1 MQGRR
6 EPVLQHAEQHSVG
19 PVGPRF
25 ATGAVQECDACPQ
38 GLCRICPVEGLQ
50 AVLPHAL
57 HQGSDGVGPGVRST
71 AALREHEAPEALLL
85 AKNEFVAATVPGE
98 GLAVLDVVGEA
109 LDDVLDGQRG
119 GDPHPG
125 ALPIAIEVRDDAE
138 TFLGEGVALGH
149 GCRGARAQLKVARC
163 TATHRETV
171 RVRKREVAAGL
182 GRVDAALEG
191 DPGTAGDV
199 APALAC
205 PAERPPVWH
214 TFPQEAGGPPL
225 LDFTQTMKDDAAAQ
239 EHVVD
244 LLGTLLDKT
253 IQRNDMLGRKSELA
267 DFEAGKP
274 CPLTASAYLKRIMKY
289 GGCSP
294 CCVVVGLMYLQRLK
308 QRMPTVCLT
317 SGNMQRLL
325 LTSVMVAAKFLDD
338 LYYSNKHWARIG
350 GLNLQDVNAL
360 ELKLLFQLSFAVG
373 VTREEYQEYL
383 QGLVGAGNMLA
394 PPQMLAAPGVAMEH

>member
-1 MQGRR
+1 MAVDQPFNGFMAAA
-6 EPVLQHAEQHSVG
+6 PLQ
-19 PVGPRF
+19 
-25 ATGAVQECDACPQ
+25 
-38 GLCRICPVEGLQ
+38 
-50 AVLPHAL
+50 
-57 HQGSDGVGPGVRST
+57 
-71 AALREHEAPEALLL
+71 
-85 AKNEFVAATVPGE
+85 
-98 GLAVLDVVGEA
+98 
-109 LDDVLDGQRG
+109 QR
-119 GDPHPG
+119 
-125 ALPIAIEVRDDAE
+125 
-138 TFLGEGVALGH
+138 
-149 GCRGARAQLKVARC
+149 
-163 TATHRETV
+163 
-171 RVRKREVAAGL
+171 
-182 GRVDAALEG
+182 
-191 DPGTAGDV
+191 
-199 APALAC
+199 
-205 PAERPPVWH
+205 PAERPPFWH

-239 EHVVD
+239 EHVVE

-253 IQRNDMLGRKSELA
+253 IQRNDLLGRKSELSE
-267 DFEAGKP
+267 FEAGKA

-360 ELKLLFQLSFAVG
+360 ELKLLFQLSFSVG

>member
-1 MQGRR
+1 MSVPG
-6 EPVLQHAEQHSVG
+6 LHQHVDGAPLLKLRVKTAGTSAADYSRQI
-19 PVGPRF
+19 PAGPRDSSDE
-25 ATGAVQECDACPQ
+25 AIT
-38 GLCRICPVEGLQ
+38 
-50 AVLPHAL
+50 HAL
-57 HQGSDGVGPGVRST
+57 RADMDAMDIDGRST
-71 AALREHEAPEALLL
+71 PMAMP
-85 AKNEFVAATVPGE
+85 
-98 GLAVLDVVGEA
+98 
-109 LDDVLDGQRG
+109 QR
-119 GDPHPG
+119 
-125 ALPIAIEVRDDAE
+125 
-138 TFLGEGVALGH
+138 
-149 GCRGARAQLKVARC
+149 
-163 TATHRETV
+163 
-171 RVRKREVAAGL
+171 
-182 GRVDAALEG
+182 
-191 DPGTAGDV
+191 
-199 APALAC
+199 
-205 PAERPPVWH
+205 PAERPPLWH

-239 EHVVD
+239 EHVVE
-244 LLGTLLDKT
+244 LLGMLLDKT
-253 IQRNDMLGRKSELA
+253 IQRNDMLGRKSEMSE
-267 DFEAGKP
+267 FEAGKA

-360 ELKLLFQLSFAVG
+360 ELKLLFQLSFAMG

-394 PPQMLAAPGVAMEH
+394 PPRMVPAPGVPMEH